1 MPYSNDT
8 FGHRLKV
15 ARVDKKMNQKEL
27 SQASG
32 VDINSIARY
41 ELGETVPGLDKAYKI
56 AMALGKSIDDLVDL
70 PEPALRHS
78 T

>member
-1 MPYSNDT
+1 MPYSSDT

-15 ARVDKKMNQKEL
+15 ARVDRKMNQKQL
-27 SQASG
+27 SEKSG

-56 AMALGKSIDDLVDL
+56 AIALDKSIDDLVGL
-70 PEPALRHS
+70 PDPAFRAS
-78 T
+78 S